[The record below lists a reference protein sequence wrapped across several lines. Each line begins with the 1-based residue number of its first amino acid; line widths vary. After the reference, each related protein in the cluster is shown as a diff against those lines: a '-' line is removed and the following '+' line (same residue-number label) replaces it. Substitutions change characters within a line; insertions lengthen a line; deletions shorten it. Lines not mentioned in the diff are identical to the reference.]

1 MNEDNKMLAVKKMMN
16 RTILLCG
23 LFLLSSS
30 LFSQNNFSIRWNV
43 YEEGV
48 IVEEN
53 PFNGSFI
60 IQNVGESTI
69 LTGDTIW
76 YGYLVE
82 DEVYDLNF
90 NLSLYSGMV
99 LDEDFAPGD
108 EFSVSNVFE
117 WPLFWESGDTVST
130 CATVYGE
137 GIESY
142 LEIPYTGDDD
152 PSNNLTCVQA
162 ILPTYTAEINSIDLI
177 NRIYHANDRL
187 FIEISQKNVRTSIT
201 IYSLTGSLV
210 LNQVFEDVDGKIE
223 LATDLFIRGL
233 YTIVIEQNHQIE
245 HAKFVF

>member
-1 MNEDNKMLAVKKMMN
+1 MLIVKKKMI

-30 LFSQNNFSIRWNV
+30 LFAQNNFSIRWNV
-43 YEEGV
+43 YEEGD

-76 YGYLVE
+76 YGYLI
-82 DEVYDLNF
+82 DDSVYDLNF
-90 NLSLYSGMV
+90 NSSLYSGLV
-99 LDEDFAPGD
+99 LDEDFAPGE

-117 WPLFWESGDTVST
+117 WPLLWESGVTLAM

-137 GIESY
+137 GIEAY

-162 ILPTYTAEINSIDLI
+162 VLPTYTAEINSIDLI
-177 NRIYHANDRL
+177 NRIYYANDRL
-187 FIEISQKNVRTSIT
+187 IIEISQENVLSSIT
-201 IYSLTGSLV
+201 IYTLTGSLV
-210 LNQVFEDVDGKIE
+210 LNQVFEDENGRIE
-223 LATDLFIRGL
+223 LVTDLFTTGL
-233 YTIVIEQNHQIE
+233 YTVVIEQNNQIAR
-245 HAKFVF
+245 AKFLF